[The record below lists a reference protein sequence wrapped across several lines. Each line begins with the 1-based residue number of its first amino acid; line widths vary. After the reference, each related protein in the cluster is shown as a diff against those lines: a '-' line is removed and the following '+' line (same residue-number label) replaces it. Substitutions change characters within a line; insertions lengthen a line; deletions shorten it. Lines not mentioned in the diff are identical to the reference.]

1 LQARRHPGVGWLKGL
16 LDARAVDLRARL
28 EPDERVIAIGRAED
42 ITLRGDIDAGG
53 AGWTFVMV
61 TDRHLRWVPRCRLH
75 YATTVPF
82 DDVTTVLER
91 TSAHRY
97 AISLRHGSIQ
107 ALRSVPAHRFLHF
120 QWGDTDAV
128 RTLRITTLAF
138 SRRDTRAAR
147 ALREQLAL
155 RGVVPRIVRS
165 PPRKPREP
173 PQYLILRHMEDQ

>member
-1 LQARRHPGVGWLKGL
+1 MHPGDGGLKGL
-16 LDARAVDLRARL
+16 LDACGVDLRARL
-28 EPDERVIAIGRAED
+28 APDERVVAIGRAED

-61 TDRHLRWVPRCRLH
+61 TDRHLRWVPRCRLR
-75 YATTVPF
+75 YATALPL
-82 DDVTTVLER
+82 DEVTAALER

-97 AISLRHGSIQ
+97 ATSLRHGPIQ
-107 ALRSVPAHRFLHF
+107 ALRSIPTHRLLHF

-138 SRRDTRAAR
+138 SRRDTKAAR
-147 ALREQLAL
+147 ALREQLAR
-155 RGVVPRIVRS
+155 RGVVPRIVPS

-173 PQYLILRHMEDQ
+173 PQYLILRQTGDQ